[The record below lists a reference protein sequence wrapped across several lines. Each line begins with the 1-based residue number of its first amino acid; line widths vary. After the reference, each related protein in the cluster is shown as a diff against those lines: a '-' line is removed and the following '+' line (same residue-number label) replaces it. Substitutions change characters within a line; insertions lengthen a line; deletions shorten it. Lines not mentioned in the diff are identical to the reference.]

1 MRAMESILDD
11 EDIRQ
16 LALDEEQAAPPID
29 PDITLDDLA
38 DLLEQL
44 TTQAIPADEDQI

>member
-1 MRAMESILDD
+1 MERILDD

-16 LALDEEQAAPPID
+16 LALDEEEAAPPVD
-29 PDITLDDLA
+29 RDITLDDLA

-44 TTQAIPADEDQI
+44 TAQTIPAEEEQI

>member
-1 MRAMESILDD
+1 MRMMENVLND

-16 LALDEEQAAPPID
+16 LALDEEEAEPPID
-29 PDITLDDLA
+29 RDITLEDLT

-44 TTQAIPADEDQI
+44 LTQTIPPESEQE